1 MRPPNKVEL
10 TTLRCI
16 LTLSISKLHKVYL
29 SSLLHNFAL
38 VIKSFWQYVSMIT
51 TLFTW
56 SILGFVIG
64 FAVGISHMFL
74 DKNNFGKYIA
84 GGIIGSIAGGVLGE
98 SLVLSY
104 GFISSSV
111 LYALLGAIILSFYI
125 STTRQF

>member
-1 MRPPNKVEL
+1 
-10 TTLRCI
+10 
-16 LTLSISKLHKVYL
+16 
-29 SSLLHNFAL
+29 
-38 VIKSFWQYVSMIT
+38 MIT